1 MLSENFPGYYKVF
14 KIISKLPRPSRHFQ
28 DYPKTLLII
37 EKLSRPS
44 GNFPVPFQR
53 LRAKTFRTRKN
64 FIDTQKLSGHA
75 KTFRMAI
82 PRCLCGLLPFLH
94 YIIYHQPFK
103 AYLEFCFYFKNQGSA
118 GFCSLCPK
126 INSHLRICSKSAS
139 SS

>member
-1 MLSENFPGYYKVF
+1 MLSENFPGYYKVS

-28 DYPKTLLII
+28 EYPEPLLII
-37 EKLSRPS
+37 GKLSRPS
-44 GNFPVPFQR
+44 GNFPVPFQG

-64 FIDTQKLSGHA
+64 FPHGNA
-75 KTFRMAI
+75 MM
-82 PRCLCGLLPFLH
+82 PRWFLCLCGLLPFLH

-103 AYLEFCFYFKNQGSA
+103 AYLDFCFYFRNQGSA